1 MDYDELLKRAMEQ
14 KPESVSKDSRFELV
28 KPDVLNIGNKTIIR
42 NFSEIAKNMRRDEA
56 HVAKFLSKE
65 LAAPNTIEAG
75 KLVINGKMLPSII
88 EKKLNEYAHEFVF
101 CPQCGKPDTKIIK
114 VGGYLFLKCEA
125 CGSKKP
131 LRQLK

>member
-1 MDYDELLKRAMEQ
+1 MDYEKLMKRAMSQ
-14 KPESVSKDSRFELV
+14 KPESVLKDSRFELV

-56 HVAKFLSKE
+56 HIAKFLSKE
-65 LAAPNTIEAG
+65 LAAPTSIEGG
-75 KLVINGKMLPSII
+75 KLSINGRMLPSVI
-88 EKKLNEYAHEFVF
+88 ERKLHEYAKEFVF
-101 CPQCGKPDTKIIK
+101 CPQCGKPDTKIIR

-131 LRQLK
+131 IRSLK